1 MREDGC
7 MRAKV
12 IVASNRASAGV
23 YEDRGGPILVDGLRS
38 MGFEVE
44 DPEVVPDGE
53 PVHVALTAAL
63 EDSPDVILTSGGTGL
78 TDGDLTPEM
87 TRRVLDRETPGIAEA
102 IRAYGLAKGV
112 PAAMLS
118 RGLAGLAGRTLVVN
132 LPGTRGGCRDGL
144 TVLEPVLKHAIDQV
158 AGVDHSTSGTDQVE
172 SGAHVGRHPSVD
184 TDVDTT
190 VNQDRTDALPVD
202 TD

>member
-1 MREDGC
+1 

-23 YEDRGGPILVDGLRS
+23 YEDRGGPILVDGLRTL
-38 MGFEVE
+38 GFEVD

-53 PVHVALTAAL
+53 PVHAALTTAL
-63 EDSPDVILTSGGTGL
+63 AESPKVILTSGGTGL
-78 TDGDLTPEM
+78 TSGDLTPEM
-87 TRRVLDRETPGIAEA
+87 TRRVLDREVPGIAEA

-144 TVLEPVLKHAIDQV
+144 AVLEPVLKHAVDQI
-158 AGVDHSTSGTDQVE
+158 ADVDHSTSGTGQVE
-172 SGAHVGRHPSVD
+172 SGAHLGSASG
-184 TDVDTT
+184 
-190 VNQDRTDALPVD
+190 DRPDALPVD

>member
-1 MREDGC
+1 MGR
-7 MRAKV
+7 MRATV

-23 YEDRGGPILVDGLRS
+23 YEDRGGPVLVEGLRG
-38 MGFEVE
+38 MVFEVG
-44 DPEVVPDGE
+44 DPVVVPDGE

-63 EDSPDVILTSGGTGL
+63 ADSPEVILTSGGTGL
-78 TDGDLTPEM
+78 TSGDLTPEM
-87 TRRVLDRETPGIAEA
+87 TARVIDRPVPGIAEA
-102 IRAYGLAKGV
+102 IRAYGIAKGV

-144 TVLEPVLKHAIDQV
+144 AVLEPVLRHAIDQV
-158 AGVDHSTSGTDQVE
+158 ADVDHSASGTDQVD
-172 SGAHVGRHPSVD
+172 SGAHVHHGHRSPDAHP
-184 TDVDTT
+184 
-190 VNQDRTDALPVD
+190 DALPVD

>member
-1 MREDGC
+1 

-23 YEDRGGPILVDGLRS
+23 YEDRGGPILVDGLRG
-38 MGFEVE
+38 MGFEVG

-53 PVHVALTAAL
+53 PVHDALVRAL
-63 EDSPDVILTSGGTGL
+63 ADGPDVILTSGGTGL
-78 TDGDLTPEM
+78 TTGDLTPEM
-87 TRRVLDRETPGIAEA
+87 TRRVLDKEVPGIAEA
-102 IRAYGLAKGV
+102 VRAYGLGKGI

-144 TVLEPVLKHAIDQV
+144 AVLEPVLQHAIDQI
-158 AGVDHSTSGTDQVE
+158 AGVDHSTSGTGQVE
-172 SGAHVGRHPSVD
+172 SGAHLGTAHAHRPDTLNVD
-184 TDVDTT
+184 TD
-190 VNQDRTDALPVD
+190 
-202 TD
+202 